1 MTSGDPEQR
10 LRDALKVIDF
20 ELVRT
25 FNPPRPLLV
34 RTFNP
39 PRPLYLLRHISGV
52 FAGAEPLSLE
62 EVRDWIR
69 SNAPTLLNDS

>member
-1 MTSGDPEQR
+1 MTSVDPEQR
-10 LRDALKVIDF
+10 LRDALKAIDF
-20 ELVRT
+20 E
-25 FNPPRPLLV
+25 LV

-62 EVRDWIR
+62 EVRDLICR
-69 SNAPTLLNDS
+69 NAPTLLKDG